1 MKKFILLFLFLVF
14 LPSTAQ
20 NNSDQTE
27 DKIYASVEVNPEP
40 LGGINA
46 FREYVTNEL
55 LKSIGHI
62 KSNLQASLLIRFVVN
77 ENGKL
82 INFEVLKDNSKSYNL
97 SELVIK
103 IMKKYPDWKP
113 GYMYGKAVKV
123 YYNFPL
129 KFNITS

>member
-1 MKKFILLFLFLVF
+1 MKKLILLFLFLFF

-20 NNSDQTE
+20 NISDQTE
-27 DKIYASVEVNPEP
+27 DKIYASVDVNPEP

-46 FREYVTNEL
+46 FREYVSNEL
-55 LKSIGHI
+55 LKNMSHI
-62 KSNLQASLLIRFVVN
+62 KSNLQASLLIRFVVD
-77 ENGKL
+77 EKGKMK
-82 INFEVLKDNSKSYNL
+82 NFEVLKDNSKSYNL